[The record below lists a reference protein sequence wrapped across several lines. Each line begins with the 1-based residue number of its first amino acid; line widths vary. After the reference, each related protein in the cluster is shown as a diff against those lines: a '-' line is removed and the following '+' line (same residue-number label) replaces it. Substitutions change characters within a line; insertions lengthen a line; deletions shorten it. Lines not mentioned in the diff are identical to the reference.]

1 MPYDQVPPEPP
12 IVDISAGVFVPQT
25 YVPDIPI
32 FDRVK
37 QTGTVVDW
45 DTIDL
50 GYPVTGFASIN
61 LDIDNPP
68 CLLAYLAEAPGGV
81 WELGYLSSNSEYE
94 GSNVT
99 RIVDTHHSANGLITL
114 GGDERIPV
122 GTEVTISLVL
132 RSNSGVC
139 VGGSPTVGSA
149 KGAAFGDCARV
160 TATATAAIAL
170 GHKVRGTRVG
180 GSTIGSGGIGYLGVD
195 VAGHQEHKFVVGAQT
210 SDWTS
215 AQTLVNNQR
224 GLSTG
229 YVGTGVVKLKAS
241 VYANYMRFDGGT
253 PTMSPAAD
261 VVLFDVT
268 ADLYV
273 VDRVVTQVLAQQIT
287 KTFAGA
293 NSVQHEVSITAFG
306 DLVVSASTQVGPART
321 IAFVTITDLTQSI
334 YT

>member
-1 MPYDQVPPEPP
+1 M
-12 IVDISAGVFVPQT
+12 
-25 YVPDIPI
+25 
-32 FDRVK
+32 
-37 QTGTVVDW
+37 
-45 DTIDL
+45 
-50 GYPVTGFASIN
+50 
-61 LDIDNPP
+61 
-68 CLLAYLAEAPGGV
+68 LAYLAEAPGGE
-81 WELGYLSSNSEYE
+81 WELGYLFSSSPESE
-94 GSNVT
+94 GSDVT
-99 RIVDTHHSANGLITL
+99 RIVDTYHSKNGLTTL

-139 VGGSPTVGSA
+139 VGGSPTVASA

-160 TATATAAIAL
+160 TATAAIAL
-170 GHKVRGTRVG
+170 GHKVLGNRVG

-195 VAGHQEHKFVVGAQT
+195 VAGHQAQKFVVGAQT
-210 SDWTS
+210 SDWTV
-215 AQTLVNNQR
+215 AQTLVNNNR
-224 GLSTG
+224 GLSNG
-229 YVGTGVVKLKAS
+229 YAGTGAVKLKAS

-268 ADLYV
+268 AELYA
-273 VDRVVTQVLAQQIT
+273 VDGVVTQVLAQQIT
-287 KTFAGA
+287 QTFAGA

>member
-1 MPYDQVPPEPP
+1 MPYDQPPAEPP
-12 IVDISAGVFVPQT
+12 IVDIAEEVFVPQT

-37 QTGTVVDW
+37 QKGTVVDW
-45 DTIDL
+45 DIISL
-50 GYPVTGFASIN
+50 GYPVTGFESIN
-61 LDIDNPP
+61 LDTPK

-81 WELGYLSSNSEYE
+81 WELGYLSSSLLEYEYE
-94 GSNVT
+94 GSAVT
-99 RIVDTHHSANGLITL
+99 RIVDTYHSENGLTTL
-114 GGDERIPV
+114 GGVERIPV

-139 VGGSPTVGSA
+139 VGGSPTVASA

-160 TATATAAIAL
+160 TATAAIAL
-170 GHKVRGTRVG
+170 GHKVLGNRVG

-195 VAGHQEHKFVVGAQT
+195 VAGHREHKFVVGAQT
-210 SDWTS
+210 SDWTF

-229 YVGTGVVKLKAS
+229 YVGTGAVKLKAS

-253 PTMSPAAD
+253 PTMSPTAD

-268 ADLYV
+268 AELYA
-273 VDRVVTQVLAQQIT
+273 VDGVVTQVLAQQIT
-287 KTFAGA
+287 QTFAGA

-306 DLVVSASTQVGPART
+306 DLVVSAVTQVGPART

>member
-50 GYPVTGFASIN
+50 GYPVTGFESIN
-61 LDIDNPP
+61 LDNPN

-81 WELGYLSSNSEYE
+81 WELGYLSGSLLGYE
-94 GSNVT
+94 GGAVT
-99 RIVDTHHSANGLITL
+99 RIVDTHHSENGLTTL
-114 GGDERIPV
+114 GGFERIPV

-139 VGGSPTVGSA
+139 VGGSPTVASA
-149 KGAAFGDCARV
+149 KGAAFGDCAR
-160 TATATAAIAL
+160 ATATAAIAL
-170 GHKVRGTRVG
+170 GHKVIGNRVG

-195 VAGHQEHKFVVGAQT
+195 AAGHREHKFVVGAQT
-210 SDWTS
+210 SDWTL

-229 YVGTGVVKLKAS
+229 YAGTGVVKLKAS

-268 ADLYV
+268 AELYA
-273 VDRVVTQVLAQQIT
+273 VDGVVTQVLAQQIT
-287 KTFAGA
+287 QTFAGA

>member
-1 MPYDQVPPEPP
+1 MPSYDYDRPPPEPP
-12 IVDISAGVFVPQT
+12 IVDISAGVFAPQT
-25 YVPDIPI
+25 YVPNIPF

-45 DTIDL
+45 DTIRL
-50 GYPVTGFASIN
+50 GDPVTGFESIN
-61 LDIDNPP
+61 LDPP
-68 CLLAYLAEAPGGV
+68 KCLLAYLAEAPGGV
-81 WELGYLSSNSEYE
+81 WELGYLSSREAWAE
-94 GSNVT
+94 VAGVT
-99 RIVDTHHSANGLITL
+99 RIVDTHHSANGLTTL
-114 GGDERIPV
+114 GGFERIPV

-139 VGGSPTVGSA
+139 VGGSPTVASA
-149 KGAAFGDCARV
+149 KGAAFGDCAR
-160 TATATAAIAL
+160 ATATAAIAL
-170 GHKVRGTRVG
+170 GHKVLGDRVG

-195 VAGHQEHKFVVGAQT
+195 VAGHREHKFVVGAQT
-210 SDWTS
+210 SDWTL

-229 YVGTGVVKLKAS
+229 YVGTGAVKLKAS

-268 ADLYV
+268 AELYA
-273 VDRVVTQVLAQQIT
+273 VDGVVTQVLAQQIT
-287 KTFAGA
+287 QTFAGA

>member
-1 MPYDQVPPEPP
+1 MPSYDYDQLPPTPP

-61 LDIDNPP
+61 LDNPP

-81 WELGYLSSNSEYE
+81 WELGYLSGSSLEYE

-99 RIVDTHHSANGLITL
+99 RIVDTHHSANGLTTL
-114 GGDERIPV
+114 GGVERIPV

-139 VGGSPTVGSA
+139 VGGSPTVVSA
-149 KGAAFGDCARV
+149 KGAAFGDCAR
-160 TATATAAIAL
+160 ANATAAIAL
-170 GHKVRGTRVG
+170 GHKVRGNRVG

-195 VAGHQEHKFVVGAQT
+195 VAGHLEHKFVVGAQT

-229 YVGTGVVKLKAS
+229 YAGTGLVKLKAS

-273 VDRVVTQVLAQQIT
+273 VDKVVTQVLSQQIT
-287 KTFAGA
+287 QTFAGA
-293 NSVQHEVSITAFG
+293 NSVQHEVALTAFG

>member
-1 MPYDQVPPEPP
+1 MPYDQPPPEPP
-12 IVDISAGVFVPQT
+12 IVDIAAGVFVPQT
-25 YVPDIPI
+25 YFPDIPM

-37 QTGTVVDW
+37 QKGTVVDW
-45 DTIDL
+45 DIISLDSK
-50 GYPVTGFASIN
+50 PVTGFELIE
-61 LDIDNPP
+61 LDTENR
-68 CLLAYLAEAPGGV
+68 LLAYLAEAPGGV
-81 WELGYLSSNSEYE
+81 WELGYLSALFEYE
-94 GSNVT
+94 GRAVT
-99 RIVDTHHSANGLITL
+99 RIVDTHHSEDGFTTL
-114 GGDERIPV
+114 GGVERIPV

-139 VGGSPTVGSA
+139 VGGSPTVASA

-160 TATATAAIAL
+160 TATAAIAL
-170 GHKVRGTRVG
+170 GHKVLGNRVG
-180 GSTIGSGGIGYLGVD
+180 GSTIGSDGIGYLGVD
-195 VAGHQEHKFVVGAQT
+195 VAGHREHKFVVGAQT
-210 SDWTS
+210 SDWTL

-229 YVGTGVVKLKAS
+229 YAGTGVVKLKAS

-268 ADLYV
+268 AELYA
-273 VDRVVTQVLAQQIT
+273 VDEVVTQVLAQQIT
-287 KTFAGA
+287 QTFAGA